1 MSFLSRAQGAKSVL
15 TSLFFPPTVDV
26 VCALNASPRCWPPG
40 FFFAESSRIALFW
53 TRRSAGQSGEGIPKL
68 PSLSHVPVPS
78 VLLSGCPLKCFS
90 LHQLTPPLS
99 GLQILQAISRAPFRS
114 YSSEPLG
121 RKRRLCD
128 LSSSRVCPGLHPRRF
143 KAPRR
148 LLETR
153 FGLPITGAAAL
164 RKTSER
170 SPPAR

>member
-1 MSFLSRAQGAKSVL
+1 MLSVL
-15 TSLFFPPTVDV
+15 STPLRG
-26 VCALNASPRCWPPG
+26 AGPPG

-53 TRRSAGQSGEGIPKL
+53 TRRSSRGQSGEGIPKL

-148 LLETR
+148 LLGTR